1 MLWLGLHGIDFLLA
15 RLRNDRDGGV
25 ANSGM
30 QAFGLLFKT
39 LALLVVLF
47 AALSKSQDVALTAGL
62 TYGLAYTFELG
73 LSLASY
79 FGKPRVTRLRVLL
92 VVAALALIAP
102 AAASARGTS
111 TRRRSSSS
119 TSGSRSTSARSTCR
133 SRRRS
138 RISCSAPP

>member
-1 MLWLGLHGIDFLLA
+1 MLGSVFSTPRDEPNHLLPAACGTIVLLLLLPVFLILDWNIAGWGLAAVLWLGLHGIDFLLA

-73 LSLASY
+73 LSLATF
-79 FGKPRVTRLRVLL
+79 FGKP
-92 VVAALALIAP
+92 A
-102 AAASARGTS
+102 
-111 TRRRSSSS
+111 
-119 TSGSRSTSARSTCR
+119 
-133 SRRRS
+133 
-138 RISCSAPP
+138 